1 MFRQKVQPI
10 SSVLWQ
16 YLRTQGL
23 ETPLLQ
29 HRLIAA
35 WPEVAGPV
43 VERYTGELF
52 IKNQTL
58 MVKITN
64 PALRADISM
73 MRTQLKERLNA
84 AAGSQVI
91 TDVKIY

>member
-10 SSVLWQ
+10 STVLQ
-16 YLRTQGL
+16 QFLRVQGL

-35 WPEVAGPV
+35 WPEVAGPAIS
-43 VERYTGELF
+43 RYTGELF

-58 MVKITN
+58 IVKITN

-73 MRTQLKERLNA
+73 MRTQLKDRLNA
-84 AAGSQVI
+84 AVGTQVI
-91 TDVKIY
+91 TEIKIY